1 MLKII
6 GKVCFLIMLF
16 SIQVHVCMGK
26 QLQQLQRTVEKLHNT
41 ILSISTENT
50 KYKMLVEDLAE
61 KMIIQERRIGEL
73 ERKCKI
79 SNDGLSEEYTN
90 KSTDSENLENYHDVK
105 RVDSKKSTLPGQVL
119 KLAQSRRAIHSGRN
133 LNVAFFAYMNR
144 DQKTPSSRHT
154 LIFDIVRT
162 NLGNHYNRFSGIFTA
177 PHSGTYVFTW
187 TAYCFAGGH
196 TSLQLVVN
204 ANVYISSYC
213 NASGALWHR
222 SVSGTVVAK
231 INQGDV
237 VFLRTHPT
245 GSNKGNVVSS
255 IFHRT
260 AFAGWSLF

>member
-1 MLKII
+1 ML
-6 GKVCFLIMLF
+6 
-16 SIQVHVCMGK
+16 
-26 QLQQLQRTVEKLHNT
+26 
-41 ILSISTENT
+41 
-50 KYKMLVEDLAE
+50 
-61 KMIIQERRIGEL
+61 
-73 ERKCKI
+73 
-79 SNDGLSEEYTN
+79 
-90 KSTDSENLENYHDVK
+90 
-105 RVDSKKSTLPGQVL
+105 
-119 KLAQSRRAIHSGRN
+119 
-133 LNVAFFAYMNR
+133 FFAYMNR

-162 NLGNHYNRFSGIFTA
+162 NLGNHYNGFSGIFTA

-187 TAYCFAGGH
+187 TAYCSAGGH

-231 INQGDV
+231 INQGDA

-245 GSNKGNVVSS
+245 TCSSIKGNVVSN
-255 IFHRT
+255 IYHRT

>member
-1 MLKII
+1 
-6 GKVCFLIMLF
+6 
-16 SIQVHVCMGK
+16 
-26 QLQQLQRTVEKLHNT
+26 
-41 ILSISTENT
+41 
-50 KYKMLVEDLAE
+50 
-61 KMIIQERRIGEL
+61 MIIL
-73 ERKCKI
+73 FF
-79 SNDGLSEEYTN
+79 
-90 KSTDSENLENYHDVK
+90 
-105 RVDSKKSTLPGQVL
+105 
-119 KLAQSRRAIHSGRN
+119 HSLGRN

-187 TAYCFAGGH
+187 TAYCIAGGH